1 VTGMSL
7 SDVVNSSPQGPRRR
21 SQRAAEKRRKR
32 RRRRTWVTA
41 LILVAGLG
49 AAGAGAWLGLRP
61 LVSSIMSS
69 FGAPD
74 DYTGSGTTPVD
85 VRIPPGATGTR
96 IAALLVDAGVVKSA
110 KAYLDAADDTPGS
123 TGIQPGTYAMK
134 KQMPARAALQALLD
148 PGSRQLKKVTIPE
161 GSRVTTIL
169 AAVAKATGIPRA
181 QLDAAAKDT
190 AALGLPA
197 GVKTAEGYLFPATYA
212 FEPGT
217 TAEDLLREM
226 VAKTEDTLG
235 ELGVAAGEQHR
246 VLTLA
251 SLVQAE
257 GRHTEDMGRI
267 ARVLVSRLSKGIPL
281 QLDTTVHYATGKF
294 TVQTT
299 NADLAVNSPY
309 NTYTHKGLPPG
320 PIGSPGVDALRAAI
334 SPTEGPWLYFVAT
347 DPSTGK
353 TEFGVTEA
361 DFMRLKAKYDKW
373 QKAHPGQ

>member
-1 VTGMSL
+1 MSL
-7 SDVVNSSPQGPRRR
+7 SDVVHGSPHGPRRR

-61 LVSSIMSS
+61 LVSSIKSS
-69 FGAPD
+69 LGAPA
-74 DYTGSGTTPVD
+74 DYTGRGTTPVD
-85 VRIPPGATGTR
+85 VKIPPGATGTR
-96 IAALLVDAGVVKSA
+96 IAAILVDAGVVKSA
-110 KAYLDAADDTPGS
+110 KAYLDAADDTPAS
-123 TGIQPGTYAMK
+123 TGIQSGTYALK
-134 KQMPARAALQALLD
+134 KQMSAQAALAALLD
-148 PGSRQLKKVTIPE
+148 PASRQFKKVTIPE
-161 GSRVTTIL
+161 GSRVPTIL
-169 AAVAKATGIPRA
+169 AAIAKATGIPRA
-181 QLDAAAKDT
+181 QLDAAAKDA

-197 GVKTAEGYLFPATYA
+197 AAKTPEGYLFPATYDV
-212 FEPGT
+212 EPNT

-226 VAKTEDTLG
+226 VAKTEDTLTG
-235 ELGVAAGEQHR
+235 LGVAQADQHR

-257 GRHTEDMGRI
+257 GRHPQDFGNI
-267 ARVLVSRLSKGIPL
+267 AEVLANRLAKGVPL
-281 QLDTTVHYATGKF
+281 QLDTTIHYATGKY

-320 PIGSPGVDALRAAI
+320 PIGSPGEAALQAAI
-334 SPTEGPWLYFVAT
+334 HPPAGPYMYFVAT

-353 TEFGVTEA
+353 TEFAVTEA
-361 DFMRLKAKYDKW
+361 EFMKLKAKYDKW

>member
-1 VTGMSL
+1 MSL
-7 SDVVNSSPQGPRRR
+7 SDVVHGSPEGPRRR

-61 LVSSIMSS
+61 LVSSITSS
-69 FGAPD
+69 LGAPD
-74 DYTGSGTTPVD
+74 DYTGSGTTPVE

-110 KAYLDAADDTPGS
+110 KAFLDAADDTPGS
-123 TGIQPGTYAMK
+123 TSIQAGTYALK
-134 KQMPARAALQALLD
+134 KQMPAQAAVQALLN
-148 PGSRQLKKVTIPE
+148 PTSRQLKKVTIPE
-161 GSRVTTIL
+161 GSRVPTIL
-169 AAVAKATGIPRA
+169 AAIAKATGIPRA
-181 QLDAAAKDT
+181 ELDAAAKDT

-197 GVKTAEGYLFPATYA
+197 GVKTAEGYLFPATYSV
-212 FEPGT
+212 EPG
-217 TAEDLLREM
+217 AEAGDVLREM
-226 VAKTEDTLG
+226 VVKTEDTLG
-235 ELGVAAGEQHR
+235 ELGVAPGDQHR

-257 GRHTEDMGRI
+257 GRHPQDMSMI
-267 ARVLVSRLSKGIPL
+267 ARVLVNRLAKGSPL

-320 PIGSPGVDALRAAI
+320 PIGSPGLAALKAAI
-334 SPTEGPWLYFVAT
+334 TPAPGPWMYFVAT

-353 TEFGVTEA
+353 TEFAVTDA
-361 DFMRLKAKYDKW
+361 DFMKLKAKYDKW

>member
-1 VTGMSL
+1 MTGMSL
-7 SDVVNSSPQGPRRR
+7 SDVVNGSPQGPRRR

-41 LILVAGLG
+41 LILVAALG

-61 LVSSIMSS
+61 LVSAITSS

-85 VRIPPGATGTR
+85 VRIPPGATGTK
-96 IAALLVDAGVVKSA
+96 IAGLLVDAGVVKSA
-110 KAYLDAADDTPGS
+110 KAYLDAAGDTPDS
-123 TGIQPGTYAMK
+123 AGIQPGTYPLK
-134 KQMPARAALQALLD
+134 KQMAAQAALQVLLD
-148 PGSRQLKKVTIPE
+148 PNSRQLKKVTIPE
-161 GSRVTTIL
+161 GSRLPTIL

-181 QLDAAAKDT
+181 DLDAAAKDT

-197 GVKTAEGYLFPATYA
+197 GVKSAEGYLFPATYDV
-212 FEPGT
+212 EPHT
-217 TAEDLLREM
+217 SAEDVLREM
-226 VAKTEDTLG
+226 VAKTEETMG
-235 ELGVAAGEQHR
+235 KLGVAAADQHR

-257 GRHTEDMGRI
+257 GRHPEDFGNI
-267 ARVLVSRLSKGIPL
+267 AQVLVNRLNKGMPL
-281 QLDTTVHYATGKF
+281 QLDTTIHYATGKY

-320 PIGSPGVDALRAAI
+320 PIGSPGLDALKAAI
-334 SPTEGPWLYFVAT
+334 NPPAGPYMYFVAT

-353 TEFGVTEA
+353 TEFAVTA
-361 DFMRLKAKYDKW
+361 AQFAQLKAKYDKW

>member
-1 VTGMSL
+1 MSL
-7 SDVVNSSPQGPRRR
+7 SDVVHGSPHGPRRR

-85 VRIPPGATGTR
+85 VQIPTGATGTR
-96 IAALLVDAGVVKSA
+96 IAAILVDAGVVKST
-110 KAYLDAADDTPGS
+110 KAFLAAAADTPGS
-123 TGIQPGTYAMK
+123 TGIQSGTYSLR
-134 KQMPARAALQALLD
+134 KQMSSQAALAALLE
-148 PGSRQLKKVTIPE
+148 PASRQLKKVTIPE
-161 GSRVTTIL
+161 GSRVATIL
-169 AAVAKATGIPRA
+169 ATIAKQTGIPKA

-190 AALGLPA
+190 TALGLPPT
-197 GVKTAEGYLFPATYA
+197 VKSPEGYLFPATYDV
-212 FEPGT
+212 EPST

-226 VAKTEDTLG
+226 VAKTEDTLT
-235 ELGVAAGEQHR
+235 ELNVAPGDQHR

-257 GRHTEDMGRI
+257 GRHPADMTKI
-267 ARVLVSRLSKGIPL
+267 ARVLVNRLAKGMPL

-299 NADLAVNSPY
+299 NADLAVKSPY
-309 NTYTHKGLPPG
+309 NTYTHAGLPPG
-320 PIGSPGVDALRAAI
+320 PIGSPGQVALEAAI
-334 SPTEGPWLYFVAT
+334 HPVEGPWMYFVAT

-353 TEFGVTEA
+353 TEFAVTAA
-361 DFMRLKAKYDKW
+361 DFQKLKAKYDVW